1 MGGNAKFA
9 EQLETVQMTAA
20 EKNPRWSGRSSNAVL
35 RADLGMYKLQTNR
48 DMVTVR

>member
-20 EKNPRWSGRSSNAVL
+20 EKNLRWSGRSSNAVL